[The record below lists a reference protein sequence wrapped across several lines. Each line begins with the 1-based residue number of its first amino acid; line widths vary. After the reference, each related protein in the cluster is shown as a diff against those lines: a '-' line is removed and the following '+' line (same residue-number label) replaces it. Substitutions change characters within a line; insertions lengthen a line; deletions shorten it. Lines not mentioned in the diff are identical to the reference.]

1 MVVVW
6 PGTAV
11 VPSLR
16 VVLASRD
23 QGSPFFW
30 MGPPSPTRECH
41 RSDSQPCCD
50 DSFIQLLYQMSTYY
64 VLGTAL
70 DARDAVGD

>member
-11 VPSLR
+11 VASLW
-16 VVLASRD
+16 VALASRD
-23 QGSPFFW
+23 QRSPSFW
-30 MGPPSPTRECH
+30 MGPLIPTRECH

-50 DSFIQLLYQMSTYY
+50 DLFIQLFYRVSTYY